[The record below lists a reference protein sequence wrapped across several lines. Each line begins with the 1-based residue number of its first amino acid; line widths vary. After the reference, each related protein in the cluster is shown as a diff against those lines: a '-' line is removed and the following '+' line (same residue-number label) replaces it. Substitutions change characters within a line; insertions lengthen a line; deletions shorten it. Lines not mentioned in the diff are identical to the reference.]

1 MSDEENVN
9 ESIETTEPTDNSDVT
24 TEEPQT
30 TDNPEASDNSDVED
44 NKEPAAEQDS
54 GVFKTLEEANKGYS
68 ELRTKYGQQSNEV
81 GELRK
86 AAEELK
92 QIKEQIAAQEQQTA
106 QQNGFNT
113 YKDYQN
119 YHKIAELE
127 ADAYMQH
134 IGECE
139 FPEEMVNLLN
149 EYKANPS
156 QELLETIE
164 AEFST
169 RTLKD
174 VAANLTIAK
183 GQLQAQEN
191 AALQQQY
198 YDSAKQYVDTYV
210 SKYEKDF
217 LNPDFYNLY
226 AEAFGTYGTNL
237 DTDKFVNLMHAYRD
251 SVLKAH
257 GIEIS
262 IQDENKNATDEI
274 SALSNSD
281 NLKPAGKE
289 KDILDMSEEEMKEYL
304 RKQRRRK

>member
-1 MSDEENVN
+1 MADEENLN
-9 ESIETTEPTDNSDVT
+9 ESIETTETTDTTEPTDNSDVT

-30 TDNPEASDNSDVED
+30 SDNSEVED
-44 NKEPAAEQDS
+44 SNEPAEEQDS

-92 QIKEQIAAQEQQTA
+92 QIKDQIAQQEQQTA

-119 YHKIAELE
+119 YHRIAELE

-134 IGECE
+134 ISECE
-139 FPEEMVNLLN
+139 FPEEMVNLIN
-149 EYKANPS
+149 EYKTNPS

-169 RTLKD
+169 NTVKN
-174 VAANLTIAK
+174 VAANLAIAK

-198 YDSAKQYVDTYV
+198 YDTAKQYVDTYV
-210 SKYEKDF
+210 QKYESDF

-226 AEAFGTYGTNL
+226 AEAFGTFGTNL
-237 DTDKFVNLMHAYRD
+237 DTDKFVTLMHAYRD

-257 GIEIS
+257 GIEKTIEN
-262 IQDENKNATDEI
+262 ENKSATDEI
-274 SALSNSD
+274 SALSNNDSS
-281 NLKPAGKE
+281 KPDGKE
-289 KDILDMSEEEMKEYL
+289 KDLLEMSEQEL
-304 RKQRRRK
+304 RDYFRKRRRK

>member
-1 MSDEENVN
+1 MADEENVN
-9 ESIETTEPTDNSDVT
+9 ESIGTTEPTDNSDVT

-30 TDNPEASDNSDVED
+30 SDNSEVEE
-44 NKEPAAEQDS
+44 NTEPAEEQDS

-68 ELRTKYGQQSNEV
+68 ELRTKFGQQSNEV

-134 IGECE
+134 INECE
-139 FPEEMVNLLN
+139 FPQEMVNLLN

-169 RTLKD
+169 KTLKD

-183 GQLQAQEN
+183 GQLQYQEN

-198 YDSAKQYVDTYV
+198 YDQAKQYVDTYV
-210 SKYEKDF
+210 QKYEEDF

-237 DTDKFVNLMHAYRD
+237 DTDKFVNLMHKYRD

-257 GIEIS
+257 GIEKS
-262 IQDENKNATDEI
+262 IENENTSLTDEI
-274 SALSNSD
+274 SALSNNDS
-281 NLKPAGKE
+281 LKPAAKE
-289 KDILDMSEEEMKEYL
+289 KDLLEMSEEELKEYF
-304 RKQRRRK
+304 RQKRRRK

>member
-1 MSDEENVN
+1 MADEENLN
-9 ESIETTEPTDNSDVT
+9 ESTEVETIETPAENSEEPV
-24 TEEPQT
+24 EEPQT
-30 TDNPEASDNSDVED
+30 SDNPETEQQE
-44 NKEPAAEQDS
+44 EPAEQDS

-134 IGECE
+134 INECE
-139 FPEEMVNLLN
+139 FPQEMVNLLN
-149 EYKANPS
+149 EYKTNPS

-210 SKYEKDF
+210 QKYEQDF

-226 AEAFGTYGTNL
+226 AEAFGTFGTNL
-237 DTDKFVNLMHAYRD
+237 DTDKFVSLMHSYRD

-257 GIEIS
+257 GIEKS
-262 IQDENKNATDEI
+262 IENENKSATDEI
-274 SALSNSD
+274 SALSNKDSS
-281 NLKPAGKE
+281 KPDGQE
-289 KDILDMSEEEMKEYL
+289 KDILTMSETELKEYF
-304 RKQRRRK
+304 RQKRRRK